1 MLTIVSFLYRLLK
14 TVMHS
19 IETVAEL
26 PVISLL
32 NTIAGA
38 LAGGMKILVVFW
50 IIYIIV
56 NNCPTGAFGEWV
68 MERTEQSTVLI
79 NIYHKNF
86 IADWI
91 MGLGL

>member
-1 MLTIVSFLYRLLK
+1 
-14 TVMHS
+14 MHS

-56 NNCPTGAFGEWV
+56 NNCPTGEFGEWV